1 MERIIDG
8 FMPHANGGNI
18 PRTDVPLI
26 QVPTMTEVMR
36 GSLTARTDGDEAG
49 NQYRL
54 YEFAGMSHV
63 DSRGSIRFQPNPCVM
78 QMSQFPLQAYVSVAL
93 DHLLRW
99 ADEGVAPPR
108 ANRVLIDRKS
118 N

>member
-1 MERIIDG
+1 
-8 FMPHANGGNI
+8 
-18 PRTDVPLI
+18 
-26 QVPTMTEVMR
+26 MR

-78 QMSQFPLQAYVSVAL
+78 PMSQFPLQAYVSVAL
-93 DHLLRW
+93 TICSVGQTK
-99 ADEGVAPPR
+99 GVAPPR
-108 ANRVLIDRKS
+108 ADRVLIRSES